1 MVKGEGIQVL
11 QEWMKTMDPDQI
23 EIYKFLGVEQADA
36 IKTNEVYNIVKEE
49 VTRRVKLILYNTE
62 LNDKN

>member
-1 MVKGEGIQVL
+1 MKGEGIQVL
-11 QEWMKTMDPDQI
+11 RERMKTMDPDQI
-23 EIYKFLGVEQADA
+23 EIHKFLGVEQADA

-49 VTRRVKLILYNTE
+49 LTRRVKLILYNTE